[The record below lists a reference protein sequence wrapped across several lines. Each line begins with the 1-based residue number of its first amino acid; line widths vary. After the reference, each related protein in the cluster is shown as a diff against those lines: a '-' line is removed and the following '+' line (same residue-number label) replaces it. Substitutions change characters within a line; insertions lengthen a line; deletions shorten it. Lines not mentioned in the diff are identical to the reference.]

1 MTTMALNAT
10 GGFLRRIALLLAGTF
25 GTAGLAFITHLLLT
39 RAMSLSDYGRI
50 VALLAAVNLFTP
62 ITSMGMGWFWLDL
75 FGREGRQAIRWMGR
89 ATRLACASTA
99 VSVLLL
105 VTYAVATDPQG
116 APHTYVVS
124 LLLIPI
130 LVGQALSDST
140 SARLQLEE
148 RYLMLAA
155 WQALAQLGRTLFAVI
170 LLFWGRVEMLPLL
183 GTYAMVGTLSMV
195 ISIISLGQ
203 TIRGNIRLVGH
214 DTPGD
219 SSSAARPVFA
229 TQPAW
234 GELLSHALPY
244 SLITFCFVLS
254 HHGTVSMVAAILG
267 SADAAIYNVAYL
279 VYALVCLV
287 PNVTYVKFLSSKLLR
302 WWHQD
307 RRMFDAVF
315 HVGLVAHLV
324 MGIVCALLLG
334 GVAPWLL
341 PLVFG
346 ERYAVSSPLIMILAL
361 GIPVRFVQHAYGS
374 LLFSK
379 DHIRRK
385 LAYMS
390 SAGVASVGLNIALI
404 PSLGIRGAAL
414 GAVLTELMLLLVYMW
429 GVAKHVEGIQVRD
442 SFRIE
447 TLRSAFGYVRGQR
460 S

>member
-1 MTTMALNAT
+1 
-10 GGFLRRIALLLAGTF
+10 
-25 GTAGLAFITHLLLT
+25 
-39 RAMSLSDYGRI
+39 
-50 VALLAAVNLFTP
+50 
-62 ITSMGMGWFWLDL
+62 
-75 FGREGRQAIRWMGR
+75 
-89 ATRLACASTA
+89 
-99 VSVLLL
+99 
-105 VTYAVATDPQG
+105 
-116 APHTYVVS
+116 
-124 LLLIPI
+124 
-130 LVGQALSDST
+130 
-140 SARLQLEE
+140 
-148 RYLMLAA
+148 
-155 WQALAQLGRTLFAVI
+155 
-170 LLFWGRVEMLPLL
+170 
-183 GTYAMVGTLSMV
+183 
-195 ISIISLGQ
+195 
-203 TIRGNIRLVGH
+203 
-214 DTPGD
+214 
-219 SSSAARPVFA
+219 
-229 TQPAW
+229 
-234 GELLSHALPY
+234 
-244 SLITFCFVLS
+244 
-254 HHGTVSMVAAILG
+254 
-267 SADAAIYNVAYL
+267 
-279 VYALVCLV
+279 LV